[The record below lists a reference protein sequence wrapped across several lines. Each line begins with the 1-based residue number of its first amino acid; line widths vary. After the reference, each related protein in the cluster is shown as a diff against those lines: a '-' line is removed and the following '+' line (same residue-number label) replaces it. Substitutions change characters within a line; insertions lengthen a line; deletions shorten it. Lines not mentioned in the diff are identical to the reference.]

1 MIFNCITDSIAWSI
15 LDESTYHMLFNVDE
29 MVAALFR
36 NFLLAQV
43 CFVCVLGNVPSA

>member
-1 MIFNCITDSIAWSI
+1 MIFDCITDCIAWNTC
-15 LDESTYHMLFNVDE
+15 DNETYKMLFKTDE

-43 CFVCVLGNVPSA
+43 SDDDGGGE

>member
-1 MIFNCITDSIAWSI
+1 
-15 LDESTYHMLFNVDE
+15 MLFKTDE

-43 CFVCVLGNVPSA
+43 ALIQSGQF

>member
-15 LDESTYHMLFNVDE
+15 LDESTYHLLFNTDE

-43 CFVCVLGNVPSA
+43 GRGEERMTDSE